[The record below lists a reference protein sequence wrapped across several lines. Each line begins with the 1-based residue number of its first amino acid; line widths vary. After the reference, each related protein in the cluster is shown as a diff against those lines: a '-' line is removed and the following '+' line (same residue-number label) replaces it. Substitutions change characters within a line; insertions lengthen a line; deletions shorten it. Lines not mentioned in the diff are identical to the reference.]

1 MSNMEENEKPQ
12 AEAEPEFIQFQ
23 MEHIAFKTLANRT
36 FLNRKPYKPLD
47 LKKITAFIPGTIM
60 KVLVK
65 EGHKVKAGETL
76 LVLQAMKMDN
86 HLLSPFNTTVKKI
99 NVKQGERVVKNQV
112 LVELK

>member
-1 MSNMEENEKPQ
+1 MEENEKPQ
-12 AEAEPEFIQFQ
+12 AEPEPEFIQFQ

-36 FLNRKPYKPLD
+36 FLARKPYKPD
-47 LKKITAFIPGTIM
+47 DPKKITAFIPGTIM

-65 EGHKVKAGETL
+65 ENQKVKEGQTL

-86 HLLSPFNTTVKKI
+86 HLLSPLNTVVKKI
-99 NVKQGERVVKNQV
+99 YVKQGDKVAKNHL